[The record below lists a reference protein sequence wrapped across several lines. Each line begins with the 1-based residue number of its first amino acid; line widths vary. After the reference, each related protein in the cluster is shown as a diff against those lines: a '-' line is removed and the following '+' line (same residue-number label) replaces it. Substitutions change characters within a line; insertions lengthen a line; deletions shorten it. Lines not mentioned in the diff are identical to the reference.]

1 MLKKKIG
8 SGILSA
14 LLGISLITGGT
25 YAYFSDQ
32 ETANN
37 TFAAGTLDLSVNPT
51 QIIQVDEIKPG
62 DSFIRDFELV
72 NNGSLDIGQVLLETS
87 YTVTDAQGDNTDDF
101 GKHIQVEFLYNMDRF
116 DEVIYETTLA
126 ELSDLQPEVI
136 NEMIFE
142 EILDGK
148 GLPTGDS
155 NDLIVKFTFVD
166 NGEDQNQFQG
176 DALDLTW
183 TFHALQ
189 KDGEQR

>member
-32 ETANN
+32 ETTNN

-101 GKHIQVEFLYNMDRF
+101 GEHIQVEFLYNMDRF

>member
-32 ETANN
+32 ETTNN